1 MMRFILRHYKRLIV
15 FIIMKRFILSDY
27 EGCQV
32 PRSAV
37 GKLET
42 QESEWCSSSLNA
54 QAENQRATGASSSV
68 NPKEREDL
76 HPSSNDS
83 QAERVNSPLLNL
95 LFY

>member
-1 MMRFILRHYKRLIV
+1 MRLIV

-32 PRSAV
+32 PRSVV

-42 QESEWCSSSLNA
+42 QESEWYSSSLNA
-54 QAENQRATGASSSV
+54 ETENQESYWCKFQCESKGKRG
-68 NPKEREDL
+68 L
-76 HPSSNDS
+76 YPSSNDS
-83 QAERVNSPLLNL
+83 QAERVNSPLLCL